1 VEQIRASIA
10 SRNLKE
16 FDAYDTV
23 THHAAIE
30 VLKTHPPKIIIGHAI
45 IVGDTASFRVE
56 GSETSGE
63 TATGSIKM
71 ILEDGKWKVL
81 EDKWQVAGRQ

>member
-16 FDAYDTV
+16 FDAYDQATRR
-23 THHAAIE
+23 AAIE
-30 VLKTHPPKIIIGHAI
+30 VLKMHPPKIIIGHATV
-45 IVGDTASFRVE
+45 VGGTASFRVE
-56 GSETSGE
+56 GSEAGGGTTTGE
-63 TATGSIKM
+63 IKM

-81 EDKWQVAGRQ
+81 EDKWQSTRRQ